1 MPNPSIGKQPVPR
14 LRHLGLAVLMA
25 LAACSRGEQPLVIG
39 VAGALTDPTGM
50 PMARAARLA
59 VEEINANGG
68 VGGRPLALIEK
79 DDFASPDSAVKAAAE
94 LYDSDALAVVG
105 HLFSG
110 TTLAASPIYN
120 GGQRPMVELTPSSSA
135 PEVSEAGPWTFRLC
149 PSDLAHGAALAR
161 WVSERLQLRQGAVF
175 YLNDDYGRG
184 IRQAFATRFRERDG
198 RLVGLEPY
206 LGDAPDVAPQLDRLT
221 GRERPQFLFV
231 AGNRG
236 EAEAILRQ
244 ARARDLSVPLLGGD
258 GLEGLE
264 AAGSIAEG
272 SYISAAYHPSL
283 NSQANRRFV
292 AAYAQKYPDAPV
304 PNQPAAAAYD
314 AVHLLAAAIEA
325 GGASRAGVRRALE
338 QVGRTRAPFEGAS
351 GRIAFDSLGDVPNRQ
366 VYITVVRNGAVL
378 LAGGL

>member
-1 MPNPSIGKQPVPR
+1 MPL
-14 LRHLGLAVLMA
+14 LRHLGLAA
-25 LAACSRGEQPLVIG
+25 LVAAIACNRGQRPITIG
-39 VAGALTDPTGM
+39 LAGAITDPIGE
-50 PMARAARLA
+50 PMLRAARLA
-59 VEEINANGG
+59 VEEINTKGG
-68 VGGRPLALIEK
+68 IEGRRLKLIEK
-79 DDFASPDSAVKAAAE
+79 DDFASPDSAVRVAAE
-94 LYDSDALAVVG
+94 LYDTDALAVVG

-120 GGQRPMVELTPSSSA
+120 GGPRPMVELSPSSSA
-135 PEVSEAGPWTFRLC
+135 PEVSDAGPWTFRLC
-149 PSDLAHGAALAR
+149 PSDHAHGAALAR
-161 WVSERLQLRQGAVF
+161 WVTERLQLRQGAIF

-184 IRQAFATRFRERDG
+184 IRQAFAVRFRERSG
-198 RLVGLEPY
+198 RLLGVEPY
-206 LGDAPDVAPQLDRLT
+206 LGDAPDLGPQLERLT
-221 GRERPQFLFV
+221 RRDRPQFLFV

-236 EAEAILRQ
+236 EAEAILRD
-244 ARARDLSVPLLGGD
+244 ARARDLTIPLLGGD

-264 AAGSIAEG
+264 AAGALAEG

-292 AAYAQKYPDAPV
+292 AAYAQKYPDTPV

-314 AVHLLAAAIEA
+314 AVHLIANAIAE
-325 GGASRAGVRRALE
+325 GGATRDGVKRALE
-338 QVGRTRAPFEGAS
+338 QVGRARAPFDGAS